1 MTVQQTGG
9 QNEPNIQAV
18 LLDVKRT
25 IATAKIAE
33 FENQCYRLGD
43 IVRIKLLSRPIA
55 ADILRDAA
63 VSNGLVREHGDQV
76 IQAILAEGLGRGG
89 TP

>member
-1 MTVQQTGG
+1 MSAGI
-9 QNEPNIQAV
+9 NEPNIQAV
-18 LLDVKRT
+18 LQDVRRT

-43 IVRIKLLSRPIA
+43 ILKTKLLSRPIA
-55 ADILRDAA
+55 ADILLDAA
-63 VSNGLVREHGDQV
+63 VSNGLVREHGED
-76 IQAILAEGLGRGG
+76 IIHEIMAEGLGRGG